1 MSDAV
6 VLAVWGASTAI
17 SIAAGVL
24 IYRDAKSRDYTPF
37 IWGLIFPLMAILSF
51 GNPIQIALLII
62 GIPLYFLLRPKGV
75 IKTCPHCSR
84 KYLDYLA
91 FCPHCKR
98 EVKKECLRCHDLA
111 DLDAAKCPHCGAPM
125 PRHEGRE

>member
-1 MSDAV
+1 MNDAV
-6 VLAVWGASTAI
+6 VLAVWGGMTAI

-37 IWGLIFPLMAILSF
+37 VWGLIFPLMAILSF
-51 GNPIQIALLII
+51 GNPIQIVLLII
-62 GIPLYFLLRPKGV
+62 GIPLYLMLRPKGA
-75 IKTCPHCSR
+75 IKKCPHCSR

-91 FCPHCKR
+91 FCPHCRR

-111 DLDAAKCPHCGAPM
+111 DLDATKCPHCGAPM
-125 PRHEGRE
+125 PRHDGRE